1 MRRSQMFRS
10 IPAAAGLC
18 LLLVFSAVLAGCG
31 DSVLQSEDAVRTV
44 SERIVEAIP
53 EEEMAA
59 AADAQVKMMEPAV
72 PENTGDEAAAAETA
86 VTEEAAPEET
96 AAEEAAAE
104 DTDAVTEDIAAD
116 GNVQAVP
123 AAEEVP
129 QEETAPAAAVQTA
142 PITGQGRVV
151 VLDPGHSAN
160 IPSGSEP
167 LGPGS
172 AEMKSKDTVGTRG
185 TTTGLMEYELV
196 FNVCLALQNELTSRG
211 YTVYMTRS
219 SHNDS
224 VSCRERAEVANNAG
238 AAVFLR
244 VHADGAESISAHGAS
259 VLCIS
264 GSNPYTAATY
274 PQCRKLSDCVI
285 SAYCTATGCYSRGVF
300 ETDQMSG
307 NNWSR
312 VPTALIELGFMTNPE
327 EDTRMASAD
336 YQALMV
342 QGLAN
347 GIDAYFAANA
357 Q

>member
-10 IPAAAGLC
+10 ISAAAGLC
-18 LLLVFSAVLAGCG
+18 LLLVFSAVLEGCG
-31 DSVLQSEDAVRTV
+31 DSALQSEEAGRTV

-53 EEEMAA
+53 EEELA
-59 AADAQVKMMEPAV
+59 AADAAQMEMPEPAV
-72 PENTGDEAAAAETA
+72 PENTAAEAAAAETA

-104 DTDAVTEDIAAD
+104 DAAADGDAQDSITEEAVTEIAE
-116 GNVQAVP
+116 
-123 AAEEVP
+123 AENDVT
-129 QEETAPAAAVQTA
+129 EEAAAAVQTA

-196 FNVCLALQNELTSRG
+196 LNVCFALQNELTSRG

-244 VHADGAESISAHGAS
+244 VHADGAESASAHGAS

-285 SAYCTATGCYSRGVF
+285 AAYCAATGCYSRGVF